1 MQARW
6 QEILLILIVDVP
18 SIIGAA
24 GELVEARGLFRLV
37 IVELGF
43 CVFGKTATEWIER
56 SKSQKKTAKGRT
68 IGEFIGVTRGSA
80 GSQYTQ
86 NFRR

>member
-1 MQARW
+1 MLIDKIMSCRYLDLCGCRVQARW

-37 IVELGF
+37 IVELGV
-43 CVFGKTATEWIER
+43 CVFGKTATERIKR
-56 SKSQKKTAKGRT
+56 SKTEKESKR
-68 IGEFIGVTRGSA
+68 
-80 GSQYTQ
+80 Q
-86 NFRR
+86 NNWRI

>member
-37 IVELGF
+37 IVELGV
-43 CVFGKTATEWIER
+43 CVFGKTATEQIKR
-56 SKSQKKTAKGRT
+56 SKTEKESKR
-68 IGEFIGVTRGSA
+68 
-80 GSQYTQ
+80 Q
-86 NFRR
+86 NNWRI